1 MSRHVLFDRS
11 ALRLLPLAERR
22 HDLTADVVM
31 PLAPAPDVS
40 EGLRRAGAAL
50 LRAREK
56 GAARILMMGAHVL
69 RKGCQRYLIDLMRRG
84 HVSCLAVNGAG
95 VIHDYE
101 LALAGA
107 TTESVARY
115 IREGQFGLWRE
126 TGGLNDIVAAGAARG
141 LGVGEAV
148 GEALAGSDAPHREIS
163 VLAAAWELGVPVTA
177 HVGIGYDIV
186 AEHPNF
192 DGAAWG
198 KASYT
203 DFLVFTAEVQRLEG
217 GVIMNFGSAVMAP
230 EIFLK
235 ALAMARNAAA
245 REGKE
250 IRRITSL
257 VCDLRE
263 LPADVSAEAPKTS
276 AAYYYRPW
284 KTMLVRTVADGGQ
297 ALYERGDHALT
308 VPRLWTALREA
319 DAGEPECSEAAA
331 RPGFAPATARKD
343 TRAACR
349 NMF

>member
-1 MSRHVLFDRS
+1 MSRHVLFDRNTVR
-11 ALRLLPLAERR
+11 LRPLAERR
-22 HDLTADVVM
+22 HDLTADVVL
-31 PLAPAPDVS
+31 PLAAAPEVG
-40 EGLRRAGAAL
+40 EGFRQVGAAVR
-50 LRAREK
+50 RARER
-56 GAARILMMGAHVL
+56 GAASIMMIGAHVL
-69 RKGCQRYLIDLMRRG
+69 RRGCQRYLIDLMRRG
-84 HVSCLAVNGAG
+84 HVSCLAVNGAC

-126 TGGLNDIVAAGAARG
+126 TGRLNDIVTAGADRN

-148 GEALAGSDAPHREIS
+148 GEALCAGRAPHREIS

-177 HVGIGYDIV
+177 HVGIGYDIL

-203 DFLVFTAEVQRLEG
+203 DFLIFANEVLRLEH

-235 ALAMARNAAA
+235 ALAMARNAAS

-250 IRRITSL
+250 IRHITSL

-263 LPADVSAEAPKTS
+263 LPDDLSVEAPKNA

-284 KTMLVRTVADGGQ
+284 KTMLVRTVSDGGR
-297 ALYERGDHALT
+297 AVYERGDHALT
-308 VPRLWTALREA
+308 VPQLWTAVCGARE
-319 DAGEPECSEAAA
+319 GGKRAAA
-331 RPGFAPATARKD
+331 APDRTPGAEHD
-343 TRAACR
+343 DNRAACR
-349 NMF
+349 DNLF